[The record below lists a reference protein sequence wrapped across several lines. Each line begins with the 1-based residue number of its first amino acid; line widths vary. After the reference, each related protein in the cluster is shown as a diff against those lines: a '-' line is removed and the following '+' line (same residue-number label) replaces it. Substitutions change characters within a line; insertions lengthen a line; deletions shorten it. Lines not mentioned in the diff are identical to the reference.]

1 VAELQPT
8 PDGRW
13 HFSLGVV
20 EKWVVGVSA
29 TLLIGGVSY
38 AGMSLDHRLESLA
51 DGNAELSNA
60 IQEMTTK
67 QAVANSQLLT
77 MNAQLADVPAIKL
90 ELARHAIQIEQ
101 NKQDVQ
107 ELRQIRGLK

>member
-1 VAELQPT
+1 
-8 PDGRW
+8 
-13 HFSLGVV
+13 
-20 EKWVVGVSA
+20 
-29 TLLIGGVSY
+29 
-38 AGMSLDHRLESLA
+38 
-51 DGNAELSNA
+51 
-60 IQEMTTK
+60 MTTK